1 MIEMG
6 LRKAW
11 MMVGVLGI
19 TFGWLVEPSTASEL
33 PPESSRSFADAFFVS
48 TRAMPDGQ
56 RSIEWLGTG
65 IIWLLISASALS
77 LGGTLY
83 FLLSTQ
89 SEALIPNQSRDQIS
103 RFLASGGYRKAIK
116 ISAED
121 RSFFGTVLHS
131 TLLTAPKGHAAMVVA
146 MEDAADEETARRL
159 RKVDFLNLVGQLAP
173 MAGLFGTVYGMILAF
188 QSIVAAGGNADPVLL
203 AGGIGTAL
211 VTTFWGLVVAIP
223 ALMGYAVIRN
233 RILNASEVVIA
244 DVAALIR
251 PFDPELRKSAVP
263 ATKPASNIEVSGD
276 SPKASFSDQAEEFRV
291 DERQPNPQPNSQTAR
306 D

>member
-1 MIEMG
+1 
-6 LRKAW
+6 
-11 MMVGVLGI
+11 MVGVLGSI
-19 TFGWLVEPSTASEL
+19 LALLVEPATANDV

-65 IIWLLISASALS
+65 IIWLLISASAVS

-83 FLLSTQ
+83 FLWSTQ
-89 SEALIPNQSRDQIS
+89 SEALIPSQSRDHVS

-116 ISAED
+116 ISEED

-131 TLLTAPKGHAAMVVA
+131 TLLTAPKGHAAMVMA
-146 MEDAADEETARRL
+146 MEDAADEETTRRL
-159 RKVDFLNLVGQLAP
+159 RTVDFLNLVGQLAP

-233 RILNASEVVIA
+233 RILNASEVVIGE
-244 DVAALIR
+244 VTELIR
-251 PFDPELRKSAVP
+251 PFDPDLRKSTVSA
-263 ATKPASNIEVSGD
+263 AKPASNIEVSGQ
-276 SPKASFSDQAEEFRV
+276 SPQAALRGSPDELQANPQSHDQA
-291 DERQPNPQPNSQTAR
+291 PR

>member
-1 MIEMG
+1 
-6 LRKAW
+6 
-11 MMVGVLGI
+11 
-19 TFGWLVEPSTASEL
+19 
-33 PPESSRSFADAFFVS
+33 
-48 TRAMPDGQ
+48 
-56 RSIEWLGTG
+56 
-65 IIWLLISASALS
+65 
-77 LGGTLY
+77 
-83 FLLSTQ
+83 
-89 SEALIPNQSRDQIS
+89 
-103 RFLASGGYRKAIK
+103 
-116 ISAED
+116 
-121 RSFFGTVLHS
+121 
-131 TLLTAPKGHAAMVVA
+131 MVVA